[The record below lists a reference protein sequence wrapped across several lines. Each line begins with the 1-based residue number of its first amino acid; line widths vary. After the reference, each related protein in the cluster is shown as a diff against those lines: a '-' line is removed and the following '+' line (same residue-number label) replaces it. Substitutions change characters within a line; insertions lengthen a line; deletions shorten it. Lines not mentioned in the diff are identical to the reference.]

1 MNSLYL
7 AHPYN
12 QPPGRVIRGVLCHYG
27 IPGMRWGRR
36 RYQNKDGSLTE
47 AGKLRY
53 AETDR
58 AAINST
64 AESDDDK
71 RARLLRSTDPIE
83 LYNNRHLLSKN
94 EITERIDR
102 INTETRLADLA
113 ASHQRAN
120 SPAAKGKKIID
131 SVISATNT
139 AGKVYSAW
147 NSDVG
152 KAARKFLG
160 MNVPDKNDRFNALL
174 TKYAGTSDAD
184 LLQYAQRLENLRK
197 IERNLYGTGG
207 DNKK

>member
-12 QPPGRVIRGVLCHYG
+12 RPPGRVIRGVLCHYG

-71 RARLLRSTDPIE
+71 RARLLRSSDPIE
-83 LYNNRHLLSKN
+83 LYNNRHLLSSD
-94 EITERIDR
+94 EIKERITR
-102 INTETRLADLA
+102 INTETSLADLA
-113 ASHQRAN
+113 SSHQKAN

-139 AGKVYSAW
+139 AGKVYAAW

-197 IERNLYGTGG
+197 IERNLYGAGG